1 MTAGHTTLRKLP
13 HDDYLFKA
21 CLGLSETLL
30 PVAAQKGDTLVTRP
44 GGSTLPTSQSLGF
57 PSLPCNPLLAPG

>member
-30 PVAAQKGDTLVTRP
+30 PVAAQKGDTQVSRP
-44 GGSTLPTSQSLGF
+44 GGAHSSYHSSLE
-57 PSLPCNPLLAPG
+57 